1 VRTYGRIVRFPWNK
15 VYRAFPELDRLS
27 DAECE
32 NYARI
37 ADERYGESR
46 AGLIGIG
53 TLVAVMTIAVA
64 AACFAYMDDLMPVR
78 TRESLWGVFAAFK
91 FTLYL
96 GVLPIA
102 WLIARDIWLRRA
114 IRRQLFDTLC
124 PGCKYQLLG
133 LPIDH
138 ETVQCPEC
146 GRRTALNDFAA
157 AREIFVSAAASVNA
171 SPIPPVIRPS

>member
-1 VRTYGRIVRFPWNK
+1 MRTYGLLVRFPWDK
-15 VYRAFPELDRLS
+15 VYRAFPELDRFS
-27 DAECE
+27 DNECQ
-32 NYARI
+32 NYVRI
-37 ADERYGESR
+37 ASERYGESR
-46 AGLIGIG
+46 AGSIGIA
-53 TLVAVMTIAVA
+53 TLLAVITIVAMAV
-64 AACFAYMDDLMPVR
+64 CFALVDDLIPVR
-78 TRESLWGVFAAFK
+78 TRESFWGVFATIK

-96 GVLPIA
+96 GVPPFA

-146 GRRTALNDFAA
+146 GRRTALQDFAA
-157 AREIFVSAAASVNA
+157 AREIFIRARPGDRM
-171 SPIPPVIRPS
+171 PIPPVIRPS

>member
-1 VRTYGRIVRFPWNK
+1 MRLPTNK
-15 VYRAFPELDRLS
+15 VYRAFPELDRFS

-32 NYARI
+32 NYVRI
-37 ADERYGESR
+37 AGERYGESR
-46 AGLIGIG
+46 AGALGIG
-53 TLVAVMTIAVA
+53 TLAVLVVIVILAVSFD
-64 AACFAYMDDLMPVR
+64 FADGFIPLR
-78 TRESLWGVFAAFK
+78 TRETWWGVLSAIK

-96 GVLPIA
+96 GVAPIA

-138 ETVQCPEC
+138 ESVLCPEC

-157 AREIFVSAAASVNA
+157 AREIFISAAAHVDS
-171 SPIPPVIRPS
+171 SPIPPVIRPPR